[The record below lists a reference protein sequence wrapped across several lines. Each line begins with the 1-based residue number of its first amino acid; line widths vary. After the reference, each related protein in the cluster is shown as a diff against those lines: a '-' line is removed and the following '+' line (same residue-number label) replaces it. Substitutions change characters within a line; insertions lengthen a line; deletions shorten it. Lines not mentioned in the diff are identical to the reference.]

1 MANTKKITKRE
12 VLNEL
17 LKEDLI
23 QDTPMY
29 KTYIV
34 HELELLDKKNAS
46 AKGKDKTKENQ
57 EIESMIIET
66 LKAITTEEK
75 SQFTVTEIMKASEE
89 MQNYVCESTGK
100 ALSNSKLTYVIR
112 DMLSKENP
120 QIANVKSGKSSLYS
134 LI

>member
-12 VLNEL
+12 VINEL

-29 KTYIV
+29 KTYLE

-57 EIESMIIET
+57 EIENMIIET
-66 LKAITTEEK
+66 LKEITTEEK

-100 ALSNSKLTYVIR
+100 TLSNSKLTYVIR

-120 QIANVKSGKSSLYS
+120 QIVNIKSGKSSLYS

>member
-1 MANTKKITKRE
+1 MANTKVTKRE

-29 KTYIV
+29 KTYVV

-57 EIESMIIET
+57 EIETMIIET
-66 LKAITTEEK
+66 LKAITTEKK